1 MHDITQ
7 EDKNAQR
14 QRKNIHYKF
23 IVQLVKKRE
32 QICTLEGNF
41 SLLVLPLQIGDIPG
55 QNTCK

>member
-1 MHDITQ
+1 MHDIIQ

-14 QRKNIHYKF
+14 QRKNVHYKF

-41 SLLVLPLQIGDIPG
+41 SLLVLPL
-55 QNTCK
+55 